1 MEVSMGGHFKETF
14 GQYLKRER
22 ESRSVSLEE
31 LSRATRIS
39 RPLLEALEKDDFH
52 SFTKPEFIPGF
63 LKGYARH
70 LGLNSEEVL
79 KRYHIQAE
87 LASRKE
93 TFRQLP
99 LFLDSSHPEEEF
111 TEPESLPSPESGR
124 PSHRGLIVQL
134 AIVLLAIGLSLYIHY
149 VLQQTESPEK
159 SQKAENTF
167 PEDAAKENSAEKRA
181 LSNSAQPEKAVP
193 PLGEA
198 EDRPNENS
206 KGAPSVGN
214 AAAGADNKGA
224 KIEKERSEQ
233 LASPGMPKKVKVIGN
248 RVSKRYHLPG
258 MKYYDQV
265 EVSRRVEFDS
275 EEEAVKA
282 GYRKGPR

>member
-1 MEVSMGGHFKETF
+1 MSGDFKETF

-39 RPLLEALEKDDFH
+39 HPFLEALEKDDFH
-52 SFTKPEFIPGF
+52 SFSKPEFIPGF

-99 LFLDSSHPEEEF
+99 LFSDSSHREEEF
-111 TEPESLPSPESGR
+111 TEPESLPSPPKGR

-134 AIVLLAIGLSLYIHY
+134 AIVLLAIALSLYIHY
-149 VLQQTESPEK
+149 VLKQTESPEK

-167 PEDAAKENSAEKRA
+167 PEDARKENSAEKRT

-193 PLGEA
+193 PLEEA
-198 EDRPNENS
+198 KDRPNGIS
-206 KGAPSVGN
+206 KGVPSVEN
-214 AAAGADNKGA
+214 AAAGANNKGA
-224 KIEKERSEQ
+224 KIETERSEQ
-233 LASPGMPKKVKVIGN
+233 LTSPEMPKKVKVIGD

-282 GYRKGPR
+282 GYHKASR